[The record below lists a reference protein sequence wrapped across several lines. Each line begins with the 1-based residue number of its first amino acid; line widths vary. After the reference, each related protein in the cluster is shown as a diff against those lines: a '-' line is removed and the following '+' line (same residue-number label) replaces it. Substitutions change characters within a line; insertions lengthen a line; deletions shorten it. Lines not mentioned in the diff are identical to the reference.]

1 MSNGNGVGTPTP
13 SARAIETAL
22 AAAFTCRICGH
33 PARDDSPT
41 AFGEVRGNTA
51 RFRGR
56 FFAVWKCS
64 QCKSIHNLEPID
76 LRDIYS
82 DYPLNRR
89 QLDVF
94 ARGTLA
100 HLLARLVRAGLR
112 QSHTVLDYG
121 CGNGLLLRY
130 LKERGYP
137 NVSGYDPYVEAYEA
151 PRTGEQFDCVIAN
164 DVIEHVE
171 DPRAMLRDCAQLVR
185 PGGILYIGTAD
196 SEPVDMTRLEPEIM
210 RLHQPFHRVL
220 ITEQTLH
227 RLGGETEMEL
237 VASYR
242 RSYMDGLRPF
252 SNYRFLD
259 EFNRALGHDMDRA
272 LDPAAGSIV
281 ARKPWLLFY
290 AFFGYFFP
298 VAWEPAIV
306 LRKSGWSG
314 AREPSGLS

>member
-1 MSNGNGVGTPTP
+1 MMATGGGAPMHVQ
-13 SARAIETAL
+13 RAVDLACTAG
-22 AAAFTCRICGH
+22 FTCRICGH
-33 PARDDSPT
+33 PAREDPPT

-56 FFAVWKCS
+56 RFALWKCS
-64 QCKSIHNLEPID
+64 QCKSIHSLEPID
-76 LRDIYS
+76 FRDIYS

-112 QSHTVLDYG
+112 QSHKVLDYG

-130 LKERGYP
+130 LKERGYAT
-137 NVSGYDPYVEAYEA
+137 VSGYDPYVEAFAA

-171 DPRAMLRDCAQLVR
+171 DPRAMLRDCAQFVR
-185 PGGILYIGTAD
+185 TGGILYIGTAD

-210 RLHQPFHRVL
+210 RLHQPFHRVV

-227 RLGGETEMEL
+227 RLGAETGMEL
-237 VASYR
+237 AASYR

-252 SNYRFLD
+252 SNYRFLN
-259 EFNRALGHDMDRA
+259 EFNQALGHDMDRA
-272 LDPAAGSIV
+272 LDPAAGGIV

-290 AFFGYFFP
+290 AFFGYFLP

-306 LRKSGWSG
+306 LRKPGPAVPGGSSGPG
-314 AREPSGLS
+314 